1 MVTIHKALCSKTC
14 QTCQKSKKY
23 IQDELWKAMGNTG
36 KAKQGKEG
44 RGVGGKGRIPET
56 SQIF

>member
-1 MVTIHKALCSKTC
+1 
-14 QTCQKSKKY
+14 
-23 IQDELWKAMGNTG
+23 MGNTG

-56 SQIF
+56 KVKSFSVEQTQ